1 MACLFPGNGNRLEGA
16 VMQAW
21 SIAPLVLAAS
31 AFVSTFAGAADK
43 DGYNQALASAK
54 AQYKASEKQCGSLA
68 GNARDVCKAEARLQR
83 VRAEMEAGLAFK
95 DGVKQ
100 RREAAEA
107 IAKAEYE
114 LARERC
120 DDKGSNLKDVC
131 VQEAKAGLEKAQ
143 ADARAYEK
151 TAAADT
157 EALQARR
164 DADYKVALQKCE
176 QLAGDAKSGCVSRA
190 KGTFGK

>member
-1 MACLFPGNGNRLEGA
+1 MRVLSTAPAIVMAALV
-16 VMQAW
+16 VM
-21 SIAPLVLAAS
+21 
-31 AFVSTFAGAADK
+31 STPAGAADK
-43 DGYNQALASAK
+43 ETYNQALAGAK
-54 AQYKASEKQCGSLA
+54 AQFKAAEKQCGSLA
-68 GNARDVCKAEARLQR
+68 GNARDVCKAEANLQR
-83 VRAEMEAGLAFK
+83 VRAEADAELGYE
-95 DGVKQ
+95 DSVKH

-107 IAKAEYE
+107 IAKAQFQ

-143 ADARAYEK
+143 ADAKAYEK
-151 TAAADT
+151 TAAADS
-157 EALQARR
+157 EAVQAKR

-176 QLAGDAKSGCVSRA
+176 QLAGDAKSACVSRA